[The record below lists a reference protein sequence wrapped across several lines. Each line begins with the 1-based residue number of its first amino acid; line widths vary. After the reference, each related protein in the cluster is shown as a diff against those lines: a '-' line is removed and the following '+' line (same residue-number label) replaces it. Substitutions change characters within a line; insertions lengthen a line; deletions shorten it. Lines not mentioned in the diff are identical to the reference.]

1 MAEVPVS
8 GRARTVAGVRAVP
21 FLAEALLLA
30 AATAAFFLSPDNLAI
45 LTRMLIMMI
54 FVLSIDW
61 VLGYAGVATLG
72 QSAMYG
78 AGAYAAGLVAVHVS
92 GNPLLGLLAG
102 VAAGVV
108 VALVSGLALM
118 RVHGL
123 TLLVMSIAVAQVCQ
137 EIANR
142 ARPITGGA
150 DGLSGVTVD
159 PLFGRFEFD
168 LAGQTAFGYA
178 LAVLAAVFLFLR
190 MLVASPLGLSATG
203 IRESAKRM
211 AAIGTPVHR
220 RLVAIYTIG
229 GGIAGLAGA
238 LSAQVTELVSLEVF
252 SFVLSAE
259 AVLMLVLG
267 GTGRLHGALVGTFI
281 FMGLQHV
288 ASAADPYTWLSA
300 IGILILAVVFFLPK
314 GLLELPRAL
323 AGLGRRS

>member
-1 MAEVPVS
+1 MAELPVS
-8 GRARTVAGVRAVP
+8 GPARTIAGIRGIP

-30 AATAAFFLSPDNLAI
+30 AAIAAFFLFPDSLAI

-92 GNPLLGLLAG
+92 GNPFLGLVAG
-102 VAAGVV
+102 IAAGAV
-108 VALVSGLALM
+108 VALVSGLALL

-123 TLLVMSIAVAQVCQ
+123 TLLVMSIAVAQICQ
-137 EIANR
+137 EIANQ

-168 LAGQTAFGYA
+168 LVGQTAFGYA
-178 LAVLAAVFLFLR
+178 LAVLAAVLLFLR

-203 IRESAKRM
+203 IRESARRM

-220 RLVAIYTIG
+220 RLVVIYTIG
-229 GGIAGLAGA
+229 GAIAGLAGA

-259 AVLMLVLG
+259 AVVMLVLG
-267 GTGRLHGALVGTFI
+267 GAGRLYGALLGTLV

-300 IGILILAVVFFLPK
+300 IGLLILAVVFFLPK

-323 AGLGRRS
+323 AGLGRRP